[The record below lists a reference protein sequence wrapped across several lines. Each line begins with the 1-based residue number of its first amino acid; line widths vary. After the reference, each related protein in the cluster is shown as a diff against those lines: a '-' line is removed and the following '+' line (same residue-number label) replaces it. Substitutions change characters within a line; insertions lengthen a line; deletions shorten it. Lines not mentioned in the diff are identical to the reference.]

1 MTDFIEVYDDALSSD
16 DCKTVIKYINILP
29 KRRVDKKGQK
39 DVYYVKNTFIIE
51 PSPYAMVIRNGLDRC
66 VSRYVEKHHQLKRTD
81 NSWSIDDSY
90 CLQKYD
96 PNMGYFISHAENQ
109 GGCLYDIRRM
119 LVWMIYLNTVTDGG
133 GTYFENYDRTLD
145 AVEGRCVIWPAFW
158 THFHNGIVSKT
169 QIKYIATGWFLYDP
183 IIDNR

>member
-96 PNMGYFISHAENQ
+96 PNMGYFISHA
-109 GGCLYDIRRM
+109 
-119 LVWMIYLNTVTDGG
+119 
-133 GTYFENYDRTLD
+133 
-145 AVEGRCVIWPAFW
+145 
-158 THFHNGIVSKT
+158 
-169 QIKYIATGWFLYDP
+169 
-183 IIDNR
+183 